1 MKTVRVEYFAVLR
14 ERRGVPAETIE
25 TIADTPSDLY
35 AELQQRHGFPELT
48 SLKVAI
54 NDEFA
59 DWGAALCN
67 GDSVVFI
74 PPVAGG

>member
-1 MKTVRVEYFAVLR
+1 MKTVQVEYFAVLR
-14 ERRGVPAETIE
+14 ERTGVPVETIE
-25 TIADTPSDLY
+25 TAAEKASDLY
-35 AELQQRHGFPELT
+35 AELQQRHDFPELA

-59 DWGAALCN
+59 DWDAALCN